1 MSQGQQANAQSIA
14 DELSEMPQSSAISL
28 QLSVDDYLEVIRGV
42 LDLYANKKEMDTI
55 YVTATIS
62 SEAIKRVLDAL
73 DIDTSRIYFVDCISH
88 IMMGATSALQDEH
101 TTLVESPTML
111 ENLMLKVEY
120 LIKRS
125 ESKNKLVVIDSINS
139 LAIHNSNWILSEF
152 LHILVSGLRSMDAS
166 TIVFSVE
173 EHSTPEINNMVNLV
187 CDHVLKSS
195 NPEGGDEVH

>member
-1 MSQGQQANAQSIA
+1 MSTDQVSAQDIA
-14 DELSEMPQSSAISL
+14 RELSEMPPASAVSL

-42 LDLYANKKEMDTI
+42 LDLYANKKQMDTI
-55 YVTATIS
+55 YVTATIT

-88 IMMGATSALQDEH
+88 IMMGASGAQLDDH

-120 LIKRS
+120 LIRRS
-125 ESKNKLVVIDSINS
+125 QSKDKLVVLDSINS

-152 LHILVSGLRSMDAS
+152 LHILVSGLRSREAC
-166 TIVFSVE
+166 TVIFSVE
-173 EHSTPEINNMVNLV
+173 EHSTPEINNLVSLV
-187 CDHVLKSS
+187 CDHVLRTRSK
-195 NPEGGDEVH
+195 EGSDEVH

>member
-1 MSQGQQANAQSIA
+1 MNPDEAVSAQKIA
-14 DELSEMPQSSAISL
+14 AELSEMPPASAISL
-28 QLSVDDYLEVIRGV
+28 QMSVDNYLDVIRGV

-62 SEAIKRVLDAL
+62 SEAIKRVLEAL

-88 IMMGATSALQDEH
+88 IMMGASSAQQDEH

-120 LIKRS
+120 LIRRS
-125 ESKNKLVVIDSINS
+125 ESKDKLVVIDSINS
-139 LAIHNSNWILSEF
+139 LAIHNNNWILSEF
-152 LHILVSGLRSMDAS
+152 LHILVSGLRSKEAY
-166 TIVFSVE
+166 TVIRSVE

-187 CDHVLKSS
+187 CDHGIKAGKQ
-195 NPEGGDEVH
+195 GGG